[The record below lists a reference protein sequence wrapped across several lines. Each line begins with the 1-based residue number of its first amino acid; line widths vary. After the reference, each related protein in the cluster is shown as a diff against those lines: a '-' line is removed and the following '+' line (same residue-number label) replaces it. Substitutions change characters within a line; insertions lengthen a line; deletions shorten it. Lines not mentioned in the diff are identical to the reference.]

1 MRSPFDVEPYFSVLT
16 EPRYLRANLT
26 PAAEVDFFET
36 GEAYVAR
43 VFDVLRNRVAP
54 GLQPQSALEVG
65 CGPGRVAIPLSK
77 RVAAVTAV
85 DASAAMLAEAKRNAE
100 RLGAGAI
107 TFVSDLQAT
116 QNSFDLINAS
126 LIFQHLSPADGL
138 ALLRTLVAKLNGVG
152 VFHIPYRR
160 HANAL
165 VAASRWLR
173 THVPGVDVTVTVARG
188 KQQPFLNPRVHDLDA
203 VFAVLQ
209 DGGCH
214 EPHVFFER
222 HGDLDVAVIYVL
234 KRSVMAVET
243 KPDEEERPSDFI
255 DVKKLIAETSIE
267 ELNRTAEEYFG
278 GLKEWEHHL
287 AKPFNNADEAATILT
302 NFATILQGLRLH
314 PGLTVL
320 EFGAGTGWLSRW
332 LTQLGCKAIL
342 MDVSPSALRIAREL
356 YEKMPVIGERPAPCF
371 LTYDGVHIDLPDASV
386 DRIVC
391 FDAFHHSPNP
401 EHVLGEFARVLVPG
415 GIAAFAEPGPHH
427 SKTAQSQFEMRTYG
441 VVENDV
447 DIHALWRAARAA
459 GFADLRLAGWNA
471 RPFHVRLDEYDD
483 LLAGGE
489 TYARWANWSRE
500 FMNNVRDFFLY
511 KAGEMALDSR
521 STEGLSCA
529 IRARLEGRTVHASI
543 TNTGRA
549 QWLPSGQNPGG
560 VSLGAHLYDAH
571 GRLVNFDFLW
581 IALPKT
587 LAPGEALELQFELP
601 EDTHGVLE
609 LDCVA
614 DGVAW
619 FAQVRSHA
627 ERITVG

>member
-1 MRSPFDVEPYFSVLT
+1 MRSSFVTEPYFSVLT
-16 EPRYLRANLT
+16 DPKYLRANLT
-26 PAAEVDFFET
+26 PAAEVEFFET

-43 VFDVLRNRVAP
+43 VFDVIRNRIAP
-54 GLQPQSALEVG
+54 GLRPQTALEVG

-77 RVAAVTAV
+77 RVPDVTAI
-85 DASAAMLAEAKRNAE
+85 DASAAMLTEAKRNAE
-100 RLGAGAI
+100 RLGAGRIRFAG
-107 TFVSDLQAT
+107 DLQET
-116 QNSFDLINAS
+116 QSAFDLINAS
-126 LIFQHLSPADGL
+126 LVFQHLSPAEGVT
-138 ALLRTLVAKLNGVG
+138 LLRQLVAKLNGVG

-160 HANAL
+160 HANAV

-173 THVPGVDVTVTVARG
+173 THVPGVDVTVSVARG
-188 KQQPFLNPRVHDLDA
+188 KGAPFLNPRIHDLDA

-214 EPHVFFER
+214 EPQVFFER
-222 HGDLDVAVIYVL
+222 HGDLDVAVLYVL

-243 KPDEEERPSDFI
+243 KADEEARPSDFI
-255 DVKKLIAETSIE
+255 DVQQLIASTSLE

-332 LTQLGCKAIL
+332 LTQLGCRSIL
-342 MDVSPSALRIAREL
+342 MDVSPSALKIAREL
-356 YEKMPVIGERPAPCF
+356 YAKMPVIGERPEPRF
-371 LTYDGVHIDLPDASV
+371 LVYDGLRIDLPDASV

-401 EHVLGEFARVLVPG
+401 EHVLAEFARVLVPG
-415 GIAAFAEPGPHH
+415 GIAAFAEPGPQH

-447 DIHALWRAARAA
+447 DIHALWKAARLA
-459 GFADLRLAGWNA
+459 GFADLRLAAWNA
-471 RPFHVRLDEYDD
+471 RPFHIRLDEYDD

-511 KAGEMALDSR
+511 KGGELALDSR
-521 STEGLSCA
+521 SSEGLSCA

-549 QWLPSGQNPGG
+549 QWLPSGQRPGG
-560 VSLGAHLYDAH
+560 VSLGAHLYDEQ
-571 GRLVNFDFLW
+571 GKLLDFDFLW

-587 LAPGEALELQFELP
+587 LAPGEAVEVSFDVEG
-601 EDTHGVLE
+601 HGILE

-619 FAQVRSHA
+619 FAQVRSTPA
-627 ERITVG
+627 RLVL